1 MYSFALLREG
11 EGSIYDLVLI
21 LTTKCQITLRL
32 LILFYVKFQTGLR
45 SKTEALPNRFIS
57 HDETE
62 IYSQK
67 TKVYRETSRLNK
79 QKK

>member
-21 LTTKCQITLRL
+21 LTTKCQLTLRL
-32 LILFYVKFQTGLR
+32 LILFHVKFQTGLR
-45 SKTEALPNRFIS
+45 SKAEALPRRFTS
-57 HDETE
+57 HDESE

-67 TKVYRETSRLNK
+67 TNVYGATSL
-79 QKK
+79 